1 MEESRSQQ
9 RYYKNEKRLEDF
21 FRSEGYEIVYAEE
34 YGLIEQIKL
43 FSEAKT
49 IASVSGAGLFN
60 LLWGSEQTKGIEIM
74 VNLLYRYHFKEFGN
88 YVNINY
94 VQVDS
99 REDSFEEMI
108 DKLKVQI

>member
-1 MEESRSQQ
+1 
-9 RYYKNEKRLEDF
+9 
-21 FRSEGYEIVYAEE
+21 
-34 YGLIEQIKL
+34 
-43 FSEAKT
+43 
-49 IASVSGAGLFN
+49 
-60 LLWGSEQTKGIEIM
+60 M